1 MPRSTMQSLNENS
14 RHGLTTINRAPHSGH
29 NVPNFIAALGD
40 SWGVASETRRSH
52 EMGRLMSPDYNDYGL
67 DLAPVPWADYTN
79 PQSLNLY
86 AYVRNNPLSRTD
98 DLGHDVQICDNNG
111 HCSTVTNDA
120 YRAAQQ
126 AQDNGGLNAPTLDQ
140 VGNSKDANGNFTSVA
155 ITSTD
160 ANGNTTTVGAAT
172 YVPSENPG
180 IDPYVG
186 NNMTGLRTV
195 ATAGATVGSVRGVAT
210 FYGAS
215 LAAATCVVGCA
226 AVATIIPEAA
236 NTATLQVIA
245 YLESQ
250 GIPATAAA
258 AIALKTLSQVGTKPT
273 GQAIKFYAQQL
284 NQIVRD
290 YRQSQSQGA
299 H

>member
-1 MPRSTMQSLNENS
+1 MMGHRHSFLIHS
-14 RHGLTTINRAPHSGH
+14 RARFTGKERDAESGLDYFGARYY
-29 NVPNFIAALGD
+29 
-40 SWGVASETRRSH
+40 ASS
-52 EMGRLMSPDYNDYGL
+52 MGRFLSPDFTDDFL
-67 DLAPVPWADYTN
+67 LPAPVPWADYTN

-86 AYVRNNPLSRTD
+86 AYVRNNPLSQTD
-98 DLGHDVQICDNNG
+98 DLGHDVQICDNDG
-111 HCSTVTNDA
+111 HCHTVTNDE
-120 YRAAQQ
+120 YKAAQQ
-126 AQDNGGLNAPTLDQ
+126 AQNQGGLNAPTLDQ

-160 ANGNTTTVGAAT
+160 ANGNTTQVGTAT

-186 NNMTGLRTV
+186 NNMAGLRTI

-226 AVATIIPEAA
+226 AAATVIPEAA
-236 NTATLQVIA
+236 NSATLQLMA

-258 AIALKTLSQVGTKPT
+258 AMAAKMLSQFGTKPT
-273 GQAIKFYAQQL
+273 GAAIKFYAQQL
-284 NQIVRD
+284 NQLVRE
-290 YRQSQSQGA
+290 YHQSMSQATGSFA
-299 H
+299 TQ

>member
-1 MPRSTMQSLNENS
+1 
-14 RHGLTTINRAPHSGH
+14 
-29 NVPNFIAALGD
+29 
-40 SWGVASETRRSH
+40 
-52 EMGRLMSPDYNDYGL
+52 
-67 DLAPVPWADYTN
+67 
-79 PQSLNLY
+79 
-86 AYVRNNPLSRTD
+86 
-98 DLGHDVQICDNNG
+98 
-111 HCSTVTNDA
+111 
-120 YRAAQQ
+120 
-126 AQDNGGLNAPTLDQ
+126 LNAPTLDQ

-226 AVATIIPEAA
+226 AAATIIPEAA

-284 NQIVRD
+284 NQIGRD